1 MRARVLCRA
10 RRRSRRPVC
19 QRARTQDAEDAIEQ
33 GAMAS
38 PQSMIR
44 VESQQATTITIT
56 RPTMFIRG
64 APTDRLTVRVRM
76 R

>member
-1 MRARVLCRA
+1 
-10 RRRSRRPVC
+10 
-19 QRARTQDAEDAIEQ
+19 
-33 GAMAS
+33 
-38 PQSMIR
+38 MIK